1 MATNKRLALMTAYA
15 SLLLSSCA
23 STYHAAETIP
33 EAGLT
38 VSELYH
44 QSVKQQA
51 APLPAKRTVQPVVS
65 KAHQQAFKALP
76 NPEVPL
82 YVFPHVAQ
90 IGDEQLIK
98 PGYTTQ
104 FFLYKQNQFAL
115 ASELYEGR
123 I

>member
-1 MATNKRLALMTAYA
+1 MVTNKMLALMTACA
-15 SLLLSSCA
+15 SLFIASCA
-23 STYHAAETIP
+23 STHHTPETIP

-51 APLPAKRTVQPVVS
+51 APLPRLSQKKANAKPVVS
-65 KAHQQAFKALP
+65 KAPRQAFKALP

-98 PGYTTQ
+98 PGYTVQ

-115 ASELYEGR
+115 ASELY
-123 I
+123 

>member
-1 MATNKRLALMTAYA
+1 MAINKTLALMTACA
-15 SLLLSSCA
+15 SLLISSCT
-23 STYHAAETIP
+23 STHNKAETIP

-44 QSVKQQA
+44 QSVKQQV
-51 APLPAKRTVQPVVS
+51 APLPRLSQAKTSS
-65 KAHQQAFKALP
+65 KSIAFKALP

-115 ASELYEGR
+115 ASELY
-123 I
+123 

>member
-1 MATNKRLALMTAYA
+1 MAIKKALTLITVCA
-15 SLLLSSCA
+15 SVLLVSCA
-23 STYHAAETIP
+23 STHNQAQAIP

-44 QSVKQQA
+44 QSVKLQ
-51 APLPAKRTVQPVVS
+51 QPVIKPQPYKL
-65 KAHQQAFKALP
+65 KASEQAFKALP
-76 NPEVPL
+76 NPEIAL

-98 PGYTTQ
+98 PGYTTH

-115 ASELYEGR
+115 ASELY
-123 I
+123 

>member
-1 MATNKRLALMTAYA
+1 MATNKTLALMTACA
-15 SLLLSSCA
+15 SLFIASCA
-23 STYHAAETIP
+23 STHHATETIP

-51 APLPAKRTVQPVVS
+51 APLPIKRTVQPVVL
-65 KAHQQAFKALP
+65 KAPQQAFKALP
-76 NPEVPL
+76 NPEIPL

-98 PGYTTQ
+98 PGYTVQ

-115 ASELYEGR
+115 ASELY
-123 I
+123 

>member
-1 MATNKRLALMTAYA
+1 MTACA
-15 SLLLSSCA
+15 SLFVASCSS
-23 STYHAAETIP
+23 THHAAETIP

-51 APLPAKRTVQPVVS
+51 VPLPRLSKTKANSKPVVL
-65 KAHQQAFKALP
+65 KAPGQAFKALP

-82 YVFPHVAQ
+82 YIFPHVAQ

-115 ASELYEGR
+115 ASELY
-123 I
+123 

>member
-1 MATNKRLALMTAYA
+1 MAIKKAAVLITACASILLA
-15 SLLLSSCA
+15 SCA
-23 STYHAAETIP
+23 STHNQAQAIP

-44 QSVKQQA
+44 QSVKQPVIQPRAHKVQA
-51 APLPAKRTVQPVVS
+51 S
-65 KAHQQAFKALP
+65 EHAFKALP
-76 NPEVPL
+76 NPEIAL

-98 PGYTTQ
+98 PGYTTH

-115 ASELYEGR
+115 ASELY
-123 I
+123 